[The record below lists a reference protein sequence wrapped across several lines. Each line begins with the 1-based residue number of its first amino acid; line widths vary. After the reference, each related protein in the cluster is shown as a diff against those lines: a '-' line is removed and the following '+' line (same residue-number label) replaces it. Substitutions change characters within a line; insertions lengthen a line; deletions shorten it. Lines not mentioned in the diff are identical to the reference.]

1 MKSWLVFA
9 MVIGPLAALG
19 NLTISDALAPTAC
32 EQGSMLLL
40 HVCAAVSLLL
50 ALTGSVIGRRAVV
63 TQTDMLARDPAHWM
77 AVAAFYLS
85 LGSAM
90 AIIAMEI
97 PNWILRSCD

>member
-1 MKSWLVFA
+1 MTSRLVFA
-9 MVIGPLAALG
+9 MLIGPLAALS
-19 NLTISDALAPTAC
+19 NLAISDALAPTAC
-32 EQGSMLLL
+32 ERGSMLML

-50 ALTGSVIGRRAVV
+50 ALTGSAIGRRAVV
-63 TQTDMLARDPAHWM
+63 TQTDMLARDPSHWM

-85 LGSAM
+85 IGSSL